1 MAQADKTRWN
11 EKYLHNPIPEV
22 PIKLVSTYAK
32 LASGNRALDLAC
44 GMGRHSKFL
53 ASQGFE
59 VDALDISSL
68 AITSLQGFERIH
80 AQEVDFDT
88 YTLAKEKYD
97 LIVCTYFLERKL
109 FPQMIAALKPK
120 GIILYET
127 FLAHK
132 ENQRAPSNPAFMLA
146 EGELE
151 AAFGDSCEIVHVEA
165 FWDDD
170 YKGNKMRKI
179 SMVAKKR
186 PQKEAL

>member
-1 MAQADKTRWN
+1 MAEADKTRWN
-11 EKYLHNPIPEV
+11 EKYLHNPIPEL
-22 PIKLVSTYAK
+22 PIRLVSTYAK
-32 LASGNRALDLAC
+32 LASGNRVLDLAC

-53 ASQGFE
+53 ASQGFK
-59 VDALDISSL
+59 VDALDISSV
-68 AITSLQGFERIH
+68 AIASLQGLDHIH

-88 YTLAKEKYD
+88 YTLAKEAYD
-97 LIVCTYFLERKL
+97 LIVCTYFLERRL
-109 FPQMIAALKPK
+109 FPQMIAALKPN

-127 FLAHK
+127 FLNHK

-151 AAFGDSCEIVHVEA
+151 ASFKDACEIVHVDT

-170 YKGNKMRKI
+170 YKGNKMQKI

-186 PQKEAL
+186 PQKEAR